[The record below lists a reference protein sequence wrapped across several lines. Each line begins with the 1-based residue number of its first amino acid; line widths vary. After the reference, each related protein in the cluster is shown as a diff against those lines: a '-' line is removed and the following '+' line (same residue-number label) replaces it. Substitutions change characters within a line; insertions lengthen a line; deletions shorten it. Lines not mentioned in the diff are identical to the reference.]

1 MARPWSSLDD
11 RSDARQPTFHQPVM
25 PRNSSWDFGRMRLLV
40 IEDDP
45 LIARS
50 LDNALTPLG
59 NTVEAFDRSSE
70 ARAALRH
77 DPFDLIL
84 LDLGL
89 PDGDGLDVLAE
100 LRERGD
106 TTPVLILTAR
116 DGIDDRVRGLDLGAD
131 DYLAKPFS
139 IAELEARVR
148 ALLRRSQ
155 QRSDNRLRFGSV
167 CFDPVAGTA
176 TLNDTPLE
184 LPRRELRLLEGLLLH
199 AGSIAP
205 REMLESRV
213 FGYGEV
219 GSNALEVYISRLRKR
234 LQGSGLRIRTFRGL
248 GYRLEEERP

>member
-1 MARPWSSLDD
+1 
-11 RSDARQPTFHQPVM
+11 
-25 PRNSSWDFGRMRLLV
+25 MRLLV
-40 IEDDP
+40 VEDDP

-59 NTVEAFDRSSE
+59 NIVETFTHCAE
-70 ARAALRH
+70 ASAALYQGG
-77 DPFDLIL
+77 FDLVL

-89 PDGDGLDVLAE
+89 PDGNGLTLLEA

-116 DGIDDRVRGLDLGAD
+116 DGVEERVRGLDLGAD

-155 QRSDNRLRFGSV
+155 QRSDNQLRLGAV
-167 CFDPVAGTA
+167 CFDPASGCV
-176 TLNDTPLE
+176 TLDEVPLE
-184 LPRRELRLLEGLLLH
+184 LPRRELLLLEGLLSQ
-199 AGSIAP
+199 AGDIAP
-205 REMLESRV
+205 REMLESRL
-213 FGYGEV
+213 FGFGEV
-219 GSNALEVYISRLRKR
+219 GSNALEVYVSRLRKR

-248 GYRLEEERP
+248 GYRLEEERT